1 MSLKVNLEKITTQI
15 YKSIKDSARED
26 GSVKL
31 LAVSKT
37 VDCTKIQEMFNLGQR
52 DFGENRP
59 QVLRDKAKELAHL
72 HINWHFIGHLQKNKI
87 KYVYP
92 VASLVHSI
100 DCRELLDEFAEWAK
114 KTGRKCPVLL
124 EVHISR
130 EEAKQGFD
138 VEEVID
144 VIKEYNNNEFLDI
157 RGLMGMAPLEAD
169 DDRVRVCFKELAEL
183 FKKSKNFEGKSY
195 KAQELSMGMSGDFPI
210 AIEEG
215 STIVRI
221 GTALF
226 KENN

>member
-1 MSLKVNLEKITTQI
+1 MSLSENLNKVKTEILNSMTESGRKP
-15 YKSIKDSARED
+15 D
-26 GSVKL
+26 SVKL

-37 VDCTKIQEMFNLGQR
+37 VGSDKIKEMFDLGQR

-59 QVLRDKAKELAHL
+59 QVLRDKAKELEGIP
-72 HINWHFIGHLQKNKI
+72 INWHFIGHLQSNKI

-92 VASLVHSI
+92 VATLVHSI
-100 DCRELLDEFAEWAK
+100 DCRELLEEFILWAK

-138 VEEVID
+138 VDEVLDI
-144 VIKEYNNNEFLDI
+144 IRSYNNNEFLDI
-157 RGLMGMAPLEAD
+157 RGLMGMAPLDAD
-169 DDRVRVCFKELAEL
+169 EEKVRVCFKELADL
-183 FKKSKNFEGKSY
+183 FEKSKKLEGKSY

-210 AIEEG
+210 AIAEG
-215 STIVRI
+215 ATIVRI

-226 KENN
+226 QE

>member
-1 MSLKVNLEKITTQI
+1 MALKENLEKITKQI
-15 YKSIKDSARED
+15 SNSIINSGRKE

-37 VDCTKIQEMFNLGQR
+37 VDCNKIQEMFNLGQR

-59 QVLRDKAKELAHL
+59 QVLRDKAKELSNL
-72 HINWHFIGHLQKNKI
+72 PINWHFIGHLQNNKI

-92 VASLVHSI
+92 IATLVHSI
-100 DCRELLDEFAEWAK
+100 DRRELLDEFVEWAK

-138 VEEVID
+138 VDEILT
-144 VIKEYNNNEFLDI
+144 VIKDYRNNEYLDI
-157 RGLMGMAPLEAD
+157 KGLMGMAPLEGDEAI
-169 DDRVRVCFKELAEL
+169 VKSCFKELKDL
-183 FKKSKNFEGKSY
+183 FDKSKELEGPAY

-210 AIEEG
+210 AIAEG
-215 STIVRI
+215 ATIVRI

-226 KENN
+226 H

>member
-1 MSLKVNLEKITTQI
+1 MMSLSDNLQNIQNEIEAKIKTSGR
-15 YKSIKDSARED
+15 KD

-37 VDCTKIQEMFNLGQR
+37 VGCDKIKEMFELGQR

-59 QVLRDKAKELAHL
+59 QVLRDKAKELEDL
-72 HINWHFIGHLQKNKI
+72 HINWHFIGHLQNNKV

-92 VASLVHSI
+92 IATLVHSI
-100 DCRELLDEFAEWAK
+100 DRRELLDEFIEWAK
-114 KTGRKCPVLL
+114 KTSKKCPVLL
-124 EVHISR
+124 EVHISG
-130 EEAKQGFD
+130 EEAKQGFEID
-138 VEEVID
+138 EVLD
-144 VIKEYNNNEFLDI
+144 VIKDYKDCDYLDI

-169 DDRVRVCFKELAEL
+169 ENKVRECFKTLYDL
-183 FKKSKNFEGKSY
+183 FIRSKNLEGKAY

-215 STIVRI
+215 ATIVRI

-226 KENN
+226 K